1 MLHLKLLVRFNF
13 FFLNTVPYGPPAEFK
28 EVLVDEKKIEL
39 YWNPPGEGKG
49 HVKVIQYRLQ

>member
-1 MLHLKLLVRFNF
+1 
-13 FFLNTVPYGPPAEFK
+13 LNYLPYGPPAEFK